1 MQIFIFGKGNLFDKP
16 GISQNATTFLPM
28 DKITIIPEEKIDRS
42 ILLIRGQK
50 VKLDADLAVIYGIST
65 SRLNEQVKRNKD
77 RFPDDFMFQLTDDEK
92 AEVIANCDH
101 LERLKF
107 SRTNPYAFT
116 EHGTIML
123 ASVLN
128 TPIAIQTSVLIVRA
142 FVKLREIL
150 SANKELEKK
159 LSDLESKYD
168 KQFSMVFQAIR
179 ELMHQQITNKERPKI
194 GYIIGQRSK

>member
-1 MQIFIFGKGNLFDKP
+1 M
-16 GISQNATTFLPM
+16 
-28 DKITIIPEEKIDRS
+28 
-42 ILLIRGQK
+42 
-50 VKLDADLAVIYGIST
+50 LDADLAVIYGIST

-77 RFPDDFMFQLTDDEK
+77 RFPDDFMFQLSDDEK
-92 AEVIANCDH
+92 AGAIANCDH
-101 LERLKF
+101 LEKLKF
-107 SRTNPYAFT
+107 SRTNPYAFS

-159 LSDLESKYD
+159 LSDLESRYD

-179 ELMHQQITNKERPKI
+179 ELMHQQTPTKERPKI
-194 GYIIGQRSK
+194 GY